1 MLDVGRFPLAAGLDV
16 RPLKS
21 FRPDQT
27 GHSASGRAGYW
38 MLGIGF
44 FNSQSSIVNPEG
56 RRVS

>member
-27 GHSASGRAGYW
+27 GHPASGRAGYW

-44 FNSQSSIVNPEG
+44 FNSQSRGAPGILT
-56 RRVS
+56 